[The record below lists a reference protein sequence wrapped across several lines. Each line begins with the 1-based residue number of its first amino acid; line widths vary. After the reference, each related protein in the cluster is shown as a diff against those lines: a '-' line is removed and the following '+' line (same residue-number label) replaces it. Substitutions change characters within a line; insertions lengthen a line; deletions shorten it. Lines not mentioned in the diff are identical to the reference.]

1 MIHEVEDRIFSI
13 EVPLPENPL
22 KELNSYFIRGR
33 KGERSLLI
41 DTGFNRPE
49 CWEALESGLR
59 TLNVEL
65 KETDVFLTH
74 LHSDHTGS
82 APRLQRQGCRVF
94 MGQVD
99 NRLRKINT
107 WRQQMERAVT
117 EGFDRSELDRVFIH
131 NPAVIYSPEE
141 FEAQD
146 LQEGDC
152 IAYGDRELR
161 CIQTPGHTL
170 GHMCLYDEKGR
181 LMFLGDHVLF
191 DITPNII
198 AWHEGRNPLKLYIE
212 SLEKIKG
219 LDVEVPLPAHRTT
232 GDWTMSW
239 RAEFLIEHHDK
250 RLKEVLNILD
260 REPGLDAYGLA
271 GRMKWSIRTK
281 NWDTFPPGQKWF
293 AVGEALAHLEFL
305 MAEKMVER
313 REDPETRHRSYY
325 LSR

>member
-117 EGFDRSELDRVFIH
+117 EGFDRSELDRVFI
-131 NPAVIYSPEE
+131 
-141 FEAQD
+141 
-146 LQEGDC
+146 
-152 IAYGDRELR
+152 
-161 CIQTPGHTL
+161 PG
-170 GHMCLYDEKGR
+170 G
-181 LMFLGDHVLF
+181 
-191 DITPNII
+191 I
-198 AWHEGRNPLKLYIE
+198 
-212 SLEKIKG
+212 
-219 LDVEVPLPAHRTT
+219 
-232 GDWTMSW
+232 
-239 RAEFLIEHHDK
+239 
-250 RLKEVLNILD
+250 
-260 REPGLDAYGLA
+260 
-271 GRMKWSIRTK
+271 
-281 NWDTFPPGQKWF
+281 
-293 AVGEALAHLEFL
+293 
-305 MAEKMVER
+305 
-313 REDPETRHRSYY
+313 
-325 LSR
+325 